1 DLLQRQL
8 WWVST
13 AASTAVAIALLVFGK
28 HWALKVLGV
37 AIVLV
42 PHLFGAPQPLV
53 HSSLAPE
60 ALESQF
66 KLAAQLTNLAF
77 WLALG
82 VISAWL
88 FRRNPAGQ
96 YSA

>member
-1 DLLQRQL
+1 M
-8 WWVST
+8 
-13 AASTAVAIALLVFGK
+13 
-28 HWALKVLGV
+28 LGV

-42 PHLFGAPQPLV
+42 PHIFGAPQPLV
-53 HSSLAPE
+53 HSSLAPQELE
-60 ALESQF
+60 AQF
-66 KLAAQLTNLAF
+66 KIASQLTNFAF

-88 FRRNPAGQ
+88 FRRKPEAQ